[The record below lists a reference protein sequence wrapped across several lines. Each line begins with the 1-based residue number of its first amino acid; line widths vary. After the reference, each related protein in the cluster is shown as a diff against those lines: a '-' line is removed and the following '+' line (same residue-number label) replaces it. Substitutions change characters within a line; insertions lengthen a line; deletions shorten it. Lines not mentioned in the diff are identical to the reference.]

1 MKAIS
6 LWQPWASLWLTDAK
20 IHETRHWGTS
30 HRGRLAVHAAKR
42 KIDAMDGDPVDEI
55 CNSMFGNHW
64 GQDLPFGAIIGVV
77 NLTDCRQMKF
87 TAPEHQDDMECGNW
101 DDERFAW
108 RRGEIIKLPNPIPYR
123 GQQGIFTVPDEI
135 VLAAIKTAS
144 AVTSQ
149 QHSHQGETK

>member
-42 KIDAMDGDPVDEI
+42 KIDAMDGDRIDEI
-55 CNSMFGNHW
+55 CDSLFGHHW
-64 GQDLPFGAIIGVV
+64 GQDLPLGAIIGVV

-87 TAPEHQDDMECGNW
+87 TAPEHEDDMECGNW
-101 DDERFAW
+101 DDERYAW
-108 RRGEIIKLPNPIPYR
+108 RRSEVIKLPAPIPYR
-123 GQQGIFTVPDEI
+123 GAQGIFNVPDEI
-135 VLAAIKTAS
+135 VLAALQRTPQVTA
-144 AVTSQ
+144 
-149 QHSHQGETK
+149 GPEGK